1 VTRLRLFI
9 LLPVVIIVVIS
20 SFTLWLIEGPM
31 KYFFFIF
38 QVILTAAFV
47 WLFVSPKLNVLKL
60 VHKKHNASSF
70 ASLQLRH
77 LDYLFLFISASLLL
91 VNIFNVSTPLNVLLA
106 FVVVSLLPG
115 YVILRLTR
123 VLNSISSLEAFILSY
138 VLTVALSGILPALF
152 TPFINLNSR
161 VAFVGLIAFFSTLP
175 ILKDW
180 LVKPPVSQGEKTFE
194 FSSISFLTL
203 SIVIGFFA
211 LIITSLY
218 PQMTLLPGLDSI
230 RNFSEARLFSL
241 SPALFSSISSSL
253 LIYESAMYSVSIS
266 SPEVYLTF
274 LAFTSVT
281 VLLSFYVMAK
291 KYLDEIDNRLPFFA
305 TVFWAVFSGFGWIY
319 LFENKL
325 GQPGMTQTS
334 LLSQAYSPT
343 YADIRYGLS
352 SNLWLSDGFI
362 AMTVSFTIFFTL
374 LYLLKCKNIPKISLM
389 LLISVLVLAL
399 YFIHAPELFMFALF
413 LVVLGL
419 LGFRTSLR
427 IDEALYSIF
436 IAIVGAIALSHF
448 LPVISPTVQTI
459 NILTIVVIGLVGPTC
474 LFTLLKRKDADVRK
488 YSKLIKM
495 VAYALLIFFAVGLLS
510 WPLFA
515 NTFSMNSVGNTFLVP
530 WFFYPVRLGI
540 IGLLGLAGICILA
553 DRHSK
558 NALMI
563 FPVLFFVAWI
573 VGRVVSVVNLNLFN
587 TGYFE
592 WRFLFFSFAALCITS
607 SVLLKHLQARA
618 LQKLTPKKS
627 LGRICLC
634 TLLISLLVLVG
645 VSSTFLTIEQWAYS
659 ADQTYFD
666 QNELNAISFLSSN
679 LTSSQSPPP
688 LLTVTSQ
695 SSSALGFVPSPWV
708 VSYVQPIIWSS
719 KSPEIP
725 LTFLNNLRFSP
736 PIIYL
741 DQRDLNAL
749 NSTALQNS
757 YLGGFLLQLI
767 KQVYSN
773 SEVKIYQLPSG
784 VPPLQNGESVL
795 VFDLNETTDNDLLA
809 SYLLSLGGYNYT
821 TMSNSDPQIS
831 EHSTLIFPS
840 DSIATADLTK
850 LGLDNGQKI
859 IILNSEG
866 YGQLARLFFECR
878 GNTATVNITSGGD
891 VFVYD
896 LVNKTLGLKS
906 LSEPLFANE
915 LEFVMYNNMQGVNYS
930 SIVGDNQTAFWSFTG
945 GVGVGKISAPLLTN
959 DPSMKI
965 EGNDSLEAVINSGH
979 YSDWYV
985 QKNYPIAQDWS
996 QREFMSVW
1004 WYGTNSGQNIGILA
1018 AGATW
1023 NNYFQYN
1030 FVDNFTGWQN
1040 LIIPLN
1046 EFTPHG
1052 TPNWDSIS
1060 ILQIR
1065 SFNGGTSGTLHL
1077 GPIGVEDGNN
1087 ASTEITINNATATL
1101 PTLSVFNG
1109 PSYVPITL
1117 PKLNSSIEIPA
1128 NNLYFTDG
1136 SRADS
1141 VFGVGY
1147 SGEVQMERINDTY
1160 VITVSVKLPPP
1171 ESASSQIRFRVGYEG
1186 EMMNA
1191 SSLVTNNTET
1201 SLPTPIALSPF
1212 IPTDGTS
1219 VLSSYA
1225 TNSTNVPLIAKQ
1237 IIGNQTELYYLN
1249 IYPIVSS
1256 VFANANS
1263 SQNLLKILANVLKIV
1278 GLPKYDTSVQ
1288 SWVIDDANPVFAFKS
1303 ASLQGNI
1310 SINADSLIPSENLD
1324 LPEVYISSNNV
1335 PTLLKD
1341 VTSLSIQNI
1350 GGKIA
1355 LSSHNV
1361 SLENGTGFYPFMV
1374 IDNPEIVITGQNI
1387 SMSALTSNGTLVN
1400 SQSST
1405 SIKLSINGSL
1415 SAYMRNPSIQTNG
1428 EAFFQ
1433 ETYAFHSY
1441 LTSLQTMGQD
1451 LNITGE
1457 ISFNLP
1463 LSDQYSIA
1471 SNFTWTGSAV
1481 RNPPAFTW
1489 DELGSIKESIPY
1501 FILAIVIFSVV
1512 WILAQLKYDV
1522 NSKRLKGSAKDL
1534 EQG

>member
-1 VTRLRLFI
+1 
-9 LLPVVIIVVIS
+9 
-20 SFTLWLIEGPM
+20 M
-31 KYFFFIF
+31 KYFFFVF
-38 QVILTAAFV
+38 QVILTAAFIWV
-47 WLFVSPKLNVLKL
+47 FVSPKLNVLKL

-91 VNIFNVSTPLNVLLA
+91 VNIFNESTPLNVLLA

-138 VLTVALSGILPALF
+138 VLSVALSGILPALF
-152 TPFINLNSR
+152 TPFINLNNR

-194 FSSISFLTL
+194 VSSISFLTL

-211 LIITSLY
+211 IIITRIY
-218 PQMTLLPGLDSI
+218 PQMTLVPGLDSI
-230 RNFSEARLFSL
+230 RDFSEARLFSL
-241 SPALFSSISSSL
+241 SPALFSSISPSL

-305 TVFWAVFSGFGWIY
+305 TVFWAVFSGFGWMY

-325 GQPGMTQTS
+325 EQPGMTQTS
-334 LLSQAYSPT
+334 LLSQAYSAT

-399 YFIHAPELFMFALF
+399 YFIHAPELFMFALL
-413 LVVLGL
+413 LVVLAF

-427 IDEALYSIF
+427 IDEALYSTF

-448 LPVISPTVQTI
+448 LPLISPTVQTI

-474 LFTLLKRKDADVRK
+474 LFTLLKREDVDVRK

-515 NTFSMNSVGNTFLVP
+515 NTFSMNSVDNTFLVP

-553 DRHSK
+553 DRHSEK

-563 FPVLFFVAWI
+563 FPLLFFIAWI

-587 TGYFE
+587 TGYYE

-607 SVLLKHLQARA
+607 SVLLKRLQGRA
-618 LQKLTPKKS
+618 LQTLTPKKS

-666 QNELNAISFLSSN
+666 QNELNAISFLLSN

-695 SSSALGFVPSPWV
+695 STNALELVPSPWV
-708 VSYVQPIIWSS
+708 VSDIQPIIWSS

-736 PIIYL
+736 PTIYL

-749 NSTALQNS
+749 NSTALQSS
-757 YLGGFLLQLI
+757 YLGGFLLQFI

-784 VPPLQNGESVL
+784 VPPLENGESVI
-795 VFDLNETTDNDLLA
+795 VFDLNETSDNDLLA

-821 TMSNSDPQIS
+821 TMLNSDPQIS
-831 EHSTLIFPS
+831 EHNTLIFPS
-840 DSIATADLTK
+840 DSVSIADLTK

-866 YGQLARLFFECR
+866 YGQLARLFFEGE
-878 GNTATVNITSGGD
+878 GNTATINITSAGD

-896 LVNKTLGLKS
+896 LANKTLGLKS

-915 LEFVMYNNMQGVNYS
+915 LEFVIYNNEQNANYS
-930 SIVGDNQTAFWSFTG
+930 SIVSNNQLSFWSSAG
-945 GVGVGKISAPLLTN
+945 GVGVGNISAPLLTN
-959 DPSMKI
+959 DPSMEI
-965 EGNDSLEAVINSGH
+965 ENNDSLKVVIGEGN
-979 YSDWYV
+979 YSDWYL
-985 QKNYPIAQDWS
+985 QKNYPVAQDWS
-996 QREFMSVW
+996 QKDFMSIW

-1018 AGATW
+1018 SGATW
-1023 NNYFQYN
+1023 KNYFQYN
-1030 FVDNFTGWQN
+1030 FVDNFLGWQQ

-1052 TPNWDSIS
+1052 TPSWSAIS

-1065 SFNGGTSGTLHL
+1065 SFNGSTPSTLHL
-1077 GPIGVEDGNN
+1077 DSIGLEDGSNV
-1087 ASTEITINNATATL
+1087 STEITINNASNAV
-1101 PTLSVFNG
+1101 PKLSVFDG
-1109 PSYVPITL
+1109 SAYMPIEL
-1117 PKLNSSIEIPA
+1117 PNVNSSIEIPG

-1136 SRADS
+1136 SSADK
-1141 VFGVGY
+1141 VFGEEY
-1147 SGEVQMERINDTY
+1147 NGEVLMEKTNDTY
-1160 VITVSVKLPPP
+1160 TITLSLKLPPNGS
-1171 ESASSQIRFRVGYEG
+1171 ESSQCRFKVDYEG
-1186 EMMNA
+1186 ETLNA
-1191 SSLVTNNTET
+1191 SSLITNKTET
-1201 SLPTPIALSPF
+1201 SLPMEIPLFPF
-1212 IPTDGTS
+1212 TQTDGTS
-1219 VLSSYA
+1219 VLSWY
-1225 TNSTNVPLIAKQ
+1225 TNNSTNVPIVAER

-1249 IYPIVSS
+1249 VYPIVNS
-1256 VFANANS
+1256 ALGNANS
-1263 SQNLLKILANVLKIV
+1263 SQNLFQILANIFDIV
-1278 GLPKYDTSVQ
+1278 GLPKYNKSVP
-1288 SWVIDDANPVFAFKS
+1288 SWVIEDSTPVFAFKEG
-1303 ASLQGNI
+1303 SLQGNI
-1310 SINADSLIPSENLD
+1310 SIYADSLIPHEKSD
-1324 LPEVYISSNNV
+1324 LLGAYVSINNGQ
-1335 PTLLKD
+1335 TLLKD
-1341 VTSLSIQNI
+1341 VTSLSVQNT

-1355 LSSHNV
+1355 ITSHHVNIT
-1361 SLENGTGFYPFMV
+1361 NGIGFYPLMD
-1374 IDNPEIVITGQNI
+1374 IDNPQITITGENI
-1387 SMSALTSNGTLVN
+1387 LISAITSNGTSIN
-1400 SQSST
+1400 SQGSK
-1405 SIKLSINGSL
+1405 IAEISINGSFSTYL
-1415 SAYMRNPSIQTNG
+1415 RNPSIQTNG
-1428 EAFFQ
+1428 EASFQ
-1433 ETYAFHSY
+1433 EAYAFHSY

-1451 LNITGE
+1451 LLIKGE
-1457 ISFNLP
+1457 ISFSLP
-1463 LSDQYSIA
+1463 LSDEYSIA
-1471 SNFTWTGSAV
+1471 SNFIWTGSAV
-1481 RNPPAFTW
+1481 RNPPTFTW
-1489 DELGSIKESIPY
+1489 NELGSIQESIPY

-1512 WILAQLKYDV
+1512 WILAQLNQDASNKR
-1522 NSKRLKGSAKDL
+1522 SKRFGEEN